1 VTYIIQLEQRLEQ
14 NLVKLKK
21 KDKKTYDRVVSKIA
35 KLSQN
40 PYSGKPLRSI
50 LKGKWRVHIGSF
62 VLIYTID
69 EEHKAS
75 TFLEFEHHNKA
86 YK

>member
-40 PYSGKPLRSI
+40 PYSGKP
-50 LKGKWRVHIGSF
+50 
-62 VLIYTID
+62 
-69 EEHKAS
+69 
-75 TFLEFEHHNKA
+75 
-86 YK
+86 